1 MGTVITMLHT
11 LLHGVLLLLLVTGH
25 GGAPGNN
32 TRGGKIPKGY
42 VESYWESWD
51 AWENYPE
58 DFAAFLKDVPATP
71 IGSCTGVNLVNI
83 AFGDYSGG
91 IGGHDATDDIIREG
105 IKAIHEKGG
114 YVKIALGGAL
124 YSMGSYVSSTAE
136 ATEFAEKMAVAAAD
150 LGLDGM
156 DLDVEDSGTGAEVEI
171 FLIKETRRILGPDF
185 HITYTLP
192 ALSAQYDPWMSTI
205 AGTVEEL
212 DAVNVMAYDYY
223 WNGYTFDL
231 DLEQL
236 TMLGLPP
243 SKIVYGVMP
252 GHHDAG
258 NEYTSVEDAAAVT
271 KYALEKGLG
280 GVMTWD
286 INRDCSGRQGN
297 PDGGDT
303 LWQTGQGDGVYLDI
317 ISATLNGCET

>member
-1 MGTVITMLHT
+1 MGTVITML
-11 LLHGVLLLLLVTGH
+11 LLHGVLLLVLVTGQ
-25 GGAPGNN
+25 GGATGNI
-32 TRGGKIPKGY
+32 TRVGKIPKGY

-51 AWENYPE
+51 SWKDYPE

-91 IGGHDATDDIIREG
+91 IGGHEATDDIIREG
-105 IKAIHEKGG
+105 IKAIHDQGG

-124 YSMGSYVSSTAE
+124 YSMGGFVSS
-136 ATEFAEKMAVAAAD
+136 AAD

-156 DLDVEDSGTGAEVEI
+156 DLDVEDSGTGAEVQI
-171 FLIKETRRILGPDF
+171 FLIKETRRILGADF
-185 HITYTLP
+185 QITYTLP

-223 WNGYTFDL
+223 WSGYTFDL

-271 KYALEKGLG
+271 RYVVEKGLG

-303 LWQTGQGDGVYLDI
+303 LWQTGQG
-317 ISATLNGCET
+317 